1 MGSMSMSAGSSMS
14 SAPTTGAHNTADTAF
29 STDMIPHHG
38 QAVQMADLALSKATN
53 AQVKTLAAQIKA
65 AQDPEIATMSG
76 WLKAWGSAVPSA
88 SMSTGSMGGMAMNGM
103 MSAQQMTQL
112 GQASGPA
119 FDKLW
124 VQMMIAH
131 HQGALAMA
139 RTELSSGSDAA
150 SKALAQSI
158 SDSQSKEIATMQS
171 LLATL

>member
-14 SAPTTGAHNTADTAF
+14 SAPTNGAHNTADVAF
-29 STDMIPHHG
+29 ATDMIPHHG

-53 AQVKTLAAQIKA
+53 AQLKTLAAQIKA

-76 WLKAWGSAVPSA
+76 WLKAWGSPVPSA
-88 SMSTGSMGGMAMNGM
+88 SMGTGSMGGMAMNGM

-139 RTELSSGSDAA
+139 RIELSAGGDAA

-171 LLATL
+171 LFATL